1 MKVPRALVEGLDTGA
16 NLLNLAVWSLREQGL
31 VQVEQL
37 RPVEDEPVRALG
49 GQSFSRLMALGKGED
64 LPGLEGALLAK
75 AREDPEAGML
85 ARLADRVSGDD
96 EHGLRGLLLSMDIAG
111 SSPWGKVVSH
121 CFAEA
126 RAAGLVDN
134 KGRLFK
140 KLVITDPAGVE
151 ALRGRDA
158 EIVAARKRYREE
170 QKELDH
176 AVIAD
181 CLLALDWAHTSGAD

>member
-1 MKVPRALVEGLDTGA
+1 VKVPRALVEGLDTGA

-37 RPVEDEPVRALG
+37 RPVEDEPVRVMG
-49 GQSFSRLMALGKGED
+49 GQSFARVMALGKGED

-75 AREDPEAGML
+75 AREDPQEGAL
-85 ARLADRVSGDD
+85 ARLADRLSGDD
-96 EHGLRGLLLSMDIAG
+96 EHGLRGLLLSLDMGNGAPWAG
-111 SSPWGKVVSH
+111 VVGY

-126 RAAGLVDN
+126 RAAGLVDQ
-134 KGRLFK
+134 KGLFR
-140 KLVITDPAGVE
+140 KLVITDPAAVE

-158 EIVAARKRYREE
+158 EIAAARKRYREE

-181 CLLALDWAHTSGAD
+181 CLLALDWAHNPSAD